1 MLDPIHPNAWSKQV
15 KEMQNTKCKAV
26 AGHCRHCLHEPLEF
40 NWFLVFVKVVCQKAR
55 KKDEELHADLVSL
68 QLTQSRLDWNLTA
81 DLFYLLLISGQ
92 GRMTT
97 WMRFRHPLLES
108 SIMKSIRK
116 LKTMTIKGPIWF
128 QHVLK
133 TFQELDMAKRL
144 PSPWL
149 TIIASRQDV
158 GSLGAM
164 WWHLSAR
171 PCKTPIQSYVK
182 LGLWIY

>member
-1 MLDPIHPNAWSKQV
+1 MRSLGMLDPIHPNAWSKQF

-55 KKDEELHADLVSL
+55 KKDEELHTDLVSL

-97 WMRFRHPLLES
+97 
-108 SIMKSIRK
+108 
-116 LKTMTIKGPIWF
+116 
-128 QHVLK
+128 
-133 TFQELDMAKRL
+133 
-144 PSPWL
+144 
-149 TIIASRQDV
+149 
-158 GSLGAM
+158 
-164 WWHLSAR
+164 
-171 PCKTPIQSYVK
+171 
-182 LGLWIY
+182 